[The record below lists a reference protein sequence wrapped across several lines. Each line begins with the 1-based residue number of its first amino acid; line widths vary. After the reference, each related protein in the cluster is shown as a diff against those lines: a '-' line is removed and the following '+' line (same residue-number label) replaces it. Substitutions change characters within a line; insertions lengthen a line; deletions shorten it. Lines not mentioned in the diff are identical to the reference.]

1 MRGSDLFFSRRQQI
15 IKALLVSDKS
25 LVGLIVLFKRKKDND
40 PDKAPAKN
48 VAVSNKLTKDQ
59 GLSSEFILGAIED
72 GVVMVGP
79 DNIIHLFNPAAG
91 QITGWPASDAVGL
104 EFHSVLPLVDEHGT
118 AIAPAL
124 HAFARALAGGKGVRD
139 SKSLLQTRSGK
150 LVPISLIVS
159 PMAGSDNHAPS
170 GVVGVFRDITTEK
183 QEEARRSEFVSTAS
197 HEMRTPIAAIEG
209 YLSLALNPKVA
220 QVDPHAKSYLE
231 KAHAA
236 TQHLGELFQ
245 DLLTS
250 SKAEDGRIASYP
262 TAVEVGEIV
271 AQAAELGRFNAQKK
285 GLQLKYQVSSNKEVA
300 GGKVIRPLFY
310 AFIDPNRLREVL
322 QNLIDNAI
330 KYTPEGS
337 ITVALTGDNSV
348 IQIQVQDTGTGI
360 PEEDISHLFQKF
372 YRVDSSLTRTI
383 GGTGL
388 GLYISRKIVE
398 MYNGHIWVE
407 STLGKG
413 STFFINLPRLSAEQA
428 LSMQK
433 NQANVVSPLEQ
444 H

>member
-1 MRGSDLFFSRRQQI
+1 MT
-15 IKALLVSDKS
+15 
-25 LVGLIVLFKRKKDND
+25 DN
-40 PDKAPAKN
+40 
-48 VAVSNKLTKDQ
+48 
-59 GLSSEFILGAIED
+59 
-72 GVVMVGP
+72 
-79 DNIIHLFNPAAG
+79 
-91 QITGWPASDAVGL
+91 
-104 EFHSVLPLVDEHGT
+104 
-118 AIAPAL
+118 
-124 HAFARALAGGKGVRD
+124 AGG
-139 SKSLLQTRSGK
+139 S
-150 LVPISLIVS
+150 
-159 PMAGSDNHAPS
+159 AH

-220 QVDPHAKSYLE
+220 QIDPHAKSYLE
-231 KAHAA
+231 KAHTA
-236 TQHLGELFQ
+236 TQHLGELFA

-262 TAVEVGEIV
+262 TAVEVGEV
-271 AQAAELGRFNAQKK
+271 VTQAAEAGRFNAQKK
-285 GLQLKYQVSSNKEVA
+285 KLDLKYQLSSGKEVS

-310 AFIDPNRLREVL
+310 AFVDPNRLREVL

-337 ITVALTGDNSV
+337 ITIALTGDDNV
-348 IQIQVQDTGTGI
+348 IQIQVKDTGAGI
-360 PEEDISHLFQKF
+360 PEEDLPHLFQKF
-372 YRVDSSLTRTI
+372 YRVDSSMTRTI

-407 STLGKG
+407 SQLGKG

-428 LSMQK
+428 LDRQR

>member
-1 MRGSDLFFSRRQQI
+1 MLFRRKKTGGQN
-15 IKALLVSDKS
+15 KSPNGTTAASDK
-25 LVGLIVLFKRKKDND
+25 L
-40 PDKAPAKN
+40 A
-48 VAVSNKLTKDQ
+48 KDQ
-59 GLSSEFILGAIED
+59 GLNSEFILDAIED
-72 GVVMVGP
+72 GVVMVGS
-79 DNIIHLFNPAAG
+79 DNLIHLFNPAAG
-91 QITGWPASDAVGL
+91 VITGWSANDAVGL

-118 AIAPAL
+118 AIVPAL
-124 HAFARALAGGKGVRD
+124 HPFAKALAERKGVRD

-150 LVPISLIVS
+150 LIPVSLIVS
-159 PMAGSDNHAPS
+159 PMTGSDPPKVDAYD
-170 GVVGVFRDITTEK
+170 GVVGVFRDVTTDK
-183 QEEARRSEFVSTAS
+183 QEEAQRSEFVSTAS

-231 KAHAA
+231 KAH
-236 TQHLGELFQ
+236 TEVQHLGELFQ

-262 TAVEVGEIV
+262 TVVEVGEIV
-271 AQAAELGRFNAQKK
+271 AQAADTGRFNAQTKN
-285 GLQLKYQVSSNKEVA
+285 LQLKYQISSNKEVT

-330 KYTPEGS
+330 KYTPEGT
-337 ITVALTGDNSV
+337 ITVALTGDNNV

-372 YRVDSSLTRTI
+372 YRVDSSMTRTV

-398 MYNGHIWVE
+398 MYNGRIWVE

-413 STFFINLPRLSAEQA
+413 SIFFINLPRLSADQA

-433 NQANVVSPLEQ
+433 NQANVVSPLESY
-444 H
+444 

>member
-1 MRGSDLFFSRRQQI
+1 MWFKNKKVDAQQ
-15 IKALLVSDKS
+15 
-25 LVGLIVLFKRKKDND
+25 KD
-40 PDKAPAKN
+40 PAKT
-48 VAVSNKLTKDQ
+48 VAVSGELAKDQ

-72 GVVMVGP
+72 GVVMVGA

-91 QITGWPASDAVGL
+91 HITGWPTADAVGL

-118 AIAPAL
+118 ATPPQL
-124 HAFARALAGGKGVRD
+124 HPFARVLAGGKGIRD
-139 SKSLLQTRSGK
+139 NKSLLQTRGGK

-159 PMAGSDNHAPS
+159 PMPGNDPPS
-170 GVVGVFRDITTEK
+170 TSTGGGVVGVFRDITTEK

-209 YLSLALNPKVA
+209 YLSLALNPKVS
-220 QVDPHAKSYLE
+220 QIDVHAKSYLE
-231 KAHAA
+231 KAHASV
-236 TQHLGELFQ
+236 QHLGELFQ
-245 DLLTS
+245 DLLTT

-262 TAVEVGEIV
+262 TVVEVGEVV
-271 AQAAELGRFNAQKK
+271 AAAADAGRFNAKEK
-285 GLQLKYQVSSNKEVA
+285 GLQLKYQISSTKEVT

-310 AFIDPNRLREVL
+310 AFLDPNRLLEVL

-348 IQIQVQDTGTGI
+348 IQIQVQDTGAGI
-360 PEEDISHLFQKF
+360 PEEDIPHLFQKF
-372 YRVDSSLTRTI
+372 YRVDSSMTRTI

-388 GLYISRKIVE
+388 GLFISRKIVE
-398 MYNGHIWVE
+398 MYNGHIWVT
-407 STLGKG
+407 SQLSKG
-413 STFFINLPRLSAEQA
+413 STFYINLPRLSAEQA

-433 NQANVVSPLEQ
+433 NQANVVSPLES

>member
-1 MRGSDLFFSRRQQI
+1 M
-15 IKALLVSDKS
+15 
-25 LVGLIVLFKRKKDND
+25 LFKRKKADS
-40 PDKAPAKN
+40 PEKN
-48 VAVSNKLTKDQ
+48 SSASGVLSTKLVKDQ

-72 GVVMVGP
+72 GVVMVGA

-91 QITGWPASDAVGL
+91 QITGWSASDAVGL

-118 AIAPAL
+118 APPPAM
-124 HAFARALAGGKGVRD
+124 HPFARALAGGKGVRD

-159 PMAGSDNHAPS
+159 PMASGDNHSPS
-170 GVVGVFRDITTEK
+170 GVVGVFRDVTTEK

-220 QVDPHAKSYLE
+220 QIDPHAKNYLE

-236 TQHLGELFQ
+236 TQHLGELFA

-262 TAVEVGEIV
+262 TAVEVGEVV
-271 AQAAELGRFNAQKK
+271 AQAAEAGRFNAQKK
-285 GLQLKYQVSSNKEVA
+285 GLQLKYQVSSNKDVT

-310 AFIDPNRLREVL
+310 AFVDPNRLREVL

-330 KYTPEGS
+330 KYTSEGT

-348 IQIQVQDTGTGI
+348 IQIQVRDTGAGI
-360 PEEDISHLFQKF
+360 PEEDIPHLFQKF
-372 YRVDSSLTRTI
+372 YRVDSSMTRTI

-407 STLGKG
+407 SQLGKG
-413 STFFINLPRLSAEQA
+413 SVFFINLPRLNAEQA
-428 LSMQK
+428 LAMQK

>member
-1 MRGSDLFFSRRQQI
+1 MWFKGKKSAVSVKTGQEV
-15 IKALLVSDKS
+15 AVSDK
-25 LVGLIVLFKRKKDND
+25 L
-40 PDKAPAKN
+40 A
-48 VAVSNKLTKDQ
+48 KDQ
-59 GLSSEFILGAIED
+59 DLSSEFILSAIED

-79 DNIIHLFNPAAG
+79 DNIIHLFNPAASV
-91 QITGWPASDAVGL
+91 ISGWPASEAVGL
-104 EFHSVLPLVDEHGT
+104 EYHSVLQLVDEHGT
-118 AIAPAL
+118 AIPSQL
-124 HAFARALAGGKGVRD
+124 YPFAKVLAGGSGVRD
-139 SKSLLQTRSGK
+139 NKSMLRTRSGK
-150 LVPISLIVS
+150 LTPISLIVS
-159 PMAGSDNHAPS
+159 PMSSADDQASS
-170 GVVGVFRDITTEK
+170 GVVGVLRDITTEK

-209 YLSLALNPKVA
+209 YLSLALNPKVSQIDA
-220 QVDPHAKSYLE
+220 HAKSYLD
-231 KAHAA
+231 KAHASVR
-236 TQHLGELFQ
+236 HLGELFA

-271 AQAAELGRFNAQKK
+271 ATSADAGRFNAQKK
-285 GLQLKYQVSSNKEVA
+285 GLELKFQISSTKEVT

-310 AFIDPNRLREVL
+310 AFLDPNRLREVL

-330 KYTPEGS
+330 KYTPEGN
-337 ITVALTGDNSV
+337 IVVALTGDNNIV
-348 IQIQVQDTGTGI
+348 QIQVGDTGTGI
-360 PEEDISHLFQKF
+360 AEEDIPHLFQKF
-372 YRVDSSLTRTI
+372 YRADSSMTRTI

-428 LSMQK
+428 LAMQK
-433 NQANVVSPLEQ
+433 NQANVVSPLET

>member
-1 MRGSDLFFSRRQQI
+1 M
-15 IKALLVSDKS
+15 
-25 LVGLIVLFKRKKDND
+25 LFKRKKPGSPEKNNSANS
-40 PDKAPAKN
+40 AP
-48 VAVSNKLTKDQ
+48 STKLAKDQ
-59 GLSSEFILGAIED
+59 GLNSEFILGAIED

-79 DNIIHLFNPAAG
+79 DNLIHLFNPAAG
-91 QITGWPASDAVGL
+91 QISGWPADEAVGL

-118 AIAPAL
+118 ATPPQL
-124 HAFARALAGGKGVRD
+124 HPFARALAGGKGVHD

-159 PMAGSDNHAPS
+159 PMAGGGSHAPG

-183 QEEARRSEFVSTAS
+183 QEEARRNEFVSTAS

-220 QVDPHAKSYLE
+220 QVDLHAKSYLQ

-236 TQHLGELFQ
+236 TEHLGELFA

-262 TAVEVGEIV
+262 TAVEVGEVV

-285 GLQLKYQVSSNKEVA
+285 GLQLKYQVSSTKEVT

-310 AFIDPNRLREVL
+310 GFVDPNRLREVL

-348 IQIQVQDTGTGI
+348 IQIQVQDTGAGI
-360 PEEDISHLFQKF
+360 PEDDIPHLFQKF
-372 YRVDSSLTRTI
+372 YRVDSSMTRTI

-407 STLGKG
+407 SQLGKG
-413 STFFINLPRLSAEQA
+413 SVFFINFPRLSADQA

-433 NQANVVSPLEQ
+433 NQANVVSPLEN

>member
-1 MRGSDLFFSRRQQI
+1 MWFKNKKTDAQQ
-15 IKALLVSDKS
+15 
-25 LVGLIVLFKRKKDND
+25 KD
-40 PDKAPAKN
+40 PAKA
-48 VAVSNKLTKDQ
+48 VAVSKKLAKEQ

-72 GVVMVGP
+72 GVAMVGP
-79 DNIIHLFNPAAG
+79 DNVIHLFNPAAG
-91 QITGWPASDAVGL
+91 QITGWPAAEAVGL

-118 AIAPAL
+118 AIAPQL
-124 HAFARALAGGKGVRD
+124 HPFAKALASGKAVRD
-139 SKSLLQTRSGK
+139 SKSLLQTKSDK

-159 PMAGSDNHAPS
+159 PMAGDDDHEPN

-183 QEEARRSEFVSTAS
+183 QEEARRSEFISTAS

-220 QVDPHAKSYLE
+220 QIDPHAKSYLE

-236 TQHLGELFQ
+236 TQHLGELFA

-262 TAVEVGEIV
+262 AVVEVGEVV
-271 AQAAELGRFNAQKK
+271 AQATDAGRFNAQKK
-285 GLQLKYQVSSNKEVA
+285 GLQLKYQLSSTKEVT
-300 GGKVIRPLFY
+300 GGKVVRPLFY
-310 AFIDPNRLREVL
+310 AFVDPNRLREVL
-322 QNLIDNAI
+322 QNLIDNAV
-330 KYTPEGS
+330 KYTPEG
-337 ITVALTGDNSV
+337 TVTVVLTGNSSIV
-348 IQIQVQDTGTGI
+348 QIQVKDTGSGI
-360 PEEDISHLFQKF
+360 PDEDIPHLFQKF
-372 YRVDSSLTRTI
+372 YRVDNSMTRTI

-407 STLGKG
+407 SQLGKG

>member
-1 MRGSDLFFSRRQQI
+1 M
-15 IKALLVSDKS
+15 
-25 LVGLIVLFKRKKDND
+25 LFKRKQTEEQGLGPNSG
-40 PDKAPAKN
+40 
-48 VAVSNKLTKDQ
+48 VATSQKLAKDQ
-59 GLSSEFILGAIED
+59 GLSSEFILSAIDD

-91 QITGWPASDAVGL
+91 VISGWPPGEAVGL
-104 EFHSVLPLVDEHGT
+104 EYHSVLQLVDEHGA
-118 AIAPAL
+118 AIAPQL
-124 HAFARALAGGKGVRD
+124 HPFAKVLAGGNGVRD
-139 SKSLLQTRSGK
+139 SKSFLQTRSGK

-159 PMAGSDNHAPS
+159 PMDSAGNQAPS
-170 GVVGVFRDITTEK
+170 GVVGVLRDITTEK

-236 TQHLGELFQ
+236 TQHLGELFA

-262 TAVEVGEIV
+262 TVVEVGEVV
-271 AQAAELGRFNAQKK
+271 AAAAEAGRFNAGKK
-285 GLQLKYQVSSNKEVA
+285 GLELKFQISSPKDVT

-310 AFIDPNRLREVL
+310 AFLDPNRLREVL

-330 KYTPEGS
+330 KYTPEGY
-337 ITVALTGDNSV
+337 IIVALTGDDSV
-348 IQIQVQDTGTGI
+348 VQIQVIDSGSGI
-360 PEEDISHLFQKF
+360 SEEDIPHLFQKF
-372 YRVDSSLTRTI
+372 YRADNSMTRTI

-388 GLYISRKIVE
+388 GLYISRKIVQ
-398 MYNGHIWVE
+398 MYSGHIWVE

-413 STFFINLPRLSAEQA
+413 STFFINLPRLNAQQA
-428 LSMQK
+428 LAMQK

>member
-1 MRGSDLFFSRRQQI
+1 M
-15 IKALLVSDKS
+15 AVSDKLS
-25 LVGLIVLFKRKKDND
+25 KE
-40 PDKAPAKN
+40 
-48 VAVSNKLTKDQ
+48 Q

-79 DNIIHLFNPAAG
+79 DNLIHLFNPAAG
-91 QITGWPASDAVGL
+91 QITGWPADEAVGL
-104 EFHSVLPLVDEHGT
+104 EFHSVLPLVDEHG
-118 AIAPAL
+118 IATPPPL
-124 HAFARALAGGKGVRD
+124 HPFARALAGGKGVRD
-139 SKSLLQTRSGK
+139 SKSLLQTRGGK
-150 LVPISLIVS
+150 LVPVSLIVS
-159 PMAGSDNHAPS
+159 PMAGSDNHSPR

-209 YLSLALNPKVA
+209 YLSLALNPEVA

-236 TQHLGELFQ
+236 TLHLGELFS

-262 TAVEVGEIV
+262 TAVEVGENV
-271 AQAAELGRFNAQKK
+271 AQAAEAGRFNAQKK
-285 GLQLKYQVSSNKEVA
+285 DLQLKYQVSGNKEVT
-300 GGKVIRPLFY
+300 GGKVIRPLFF
-310 AFIDPNRLREVL
+310 AFVDPNRLREVL

-348 IQIQVQDTGTGI
+348 IQIQVQDTGSGI
-360 PEEDISHLFQKF
+360 PEEDIPHLFQKF
-372 YRVDSSLTRTI
+372 YRVDSSMTRTI

-407 STLGKG
+407 SQLGRG

-433 NQANVVSPLEQ
+433 NQANVVSPLEN

>member
-1 MRGSDLFFSRRQQI
+1 M
-15 IKALLVSDKS
+15 
-25 LVGLIVLFKRKKDND
+25 LFKRKKTEGQNKR
-40 PDKAPAKN
+40 PNGTVGGSDKLAKN
-48 VAVSNKLTKDQ
+48 Q
-59 GLSSEFILGAIED
+59 GLNSEFILGVIED

-79 DNIIHLFNPAAG
+79 DNLIHLFNAAAG
-91 QITGWPASDAVGL
+91 QITGWSASDAVGL

-118 AIAPAL
+118 MIPPQL
-124 HAFARALAGGKGVRD
+124 HAFAKALASDKTVRD

-150 LVPISLIVS
+150 LIPVSLIVS
-159 PMAGSDNHAPS
+159 PMTSNDPPKADTPS

-183 QEEARRSEFVSTAS
+183 QEEAQRSEFVSTAS

-209 YLSLALNPKVA
+209 YLSLALNPKVS
-220 QVDPHAKSYLE
+220 QVDRHAKSYLE
-231 KAHAA
+231 KAHVEI
-236 TQHLGELFQ
+236 QHLGELFQ
-245 DLLTS
+245 DLLAS

-262 TAVEVGEIV
+262 TVVEVGEVV
-271 AQAAELGRFNAQKK
+271 AQAAETGRFNAQAKN
-285 GLQLKYQVSSNKEVA
+285 LQLKYQISSKKDVA

-322 QNLIDNAI
+322 QNLLDNAI
-330 KYTPEGS
+330 KYTPEGT
-337 ITVALTGDNSV
+337 ITVALTSDNNV

-372 YRVDSSLTRTI
+372 YRVDSSMTRTI

-407 STLGKG
+407 STLGRG
-413 STFFINLPRLSAEQA
+413 STFFINLPRLSTDQA

-433 NQANVVSPLEQ
+433 NQANVVSPLEY

>member
-1 MRGSDLFFSRRQQI
+1 MLFRH
-15 IKALLVSDKS
+15 
-25 LVGLIVLFKRKKDND
+25 KKDNGS
-40 PDKAPAKN
+40 DKDSGKN
-48 VAVSNKLTKDQ
+48 VAGSNKLAKDQ

-79 DNIIHLFNPAAG
+79 DNLIHLFNPAAG
-91 QITGWPASDAVGL
+91 RITGWLASDAVGL

-118 AIAPAL
+118 ATLPAL
-124 HAFARALAGGKGVRD
+124 HPFARALARGKGVRD

-150 LVPISLIVS
+150 LVPVSLIVS
-159 PMAGSDNHAPS
+159 PMAGSDPPKADAQD

-183 QEEARRSEFVSTAS
+183 QEEAQRSEFVSTAS

-231 KAHAA
+231 KAHAEI
-236 TQHLGELFQ
+236 QHLGELFQ

-262 TAVEVGEIV
+262 TVVEVGEVV
-271 AQAAELGRFNAQKK
+271 AQAAETGRFNAQKK
-285 GLQLKYQVSSNKEVA
+285 GLQLKYQISSNKEVT

-330 KYTPEGS
+330 KYTPEGT
-337 ITVALTGDNSV
+337 ITVALTGDGDV
-348 IQIQVQDTGTGI
+348 IQIQAQDTGTGI
-360 PEEDISHLFQKF
+360 PEEDIPHLFQKF
-372 YRVDSSLTRTI
+372 YRVDSSMTRTI

-398 MYNGHIWVE
+398 MYNGRIWVE

-413 STFFINLPRLSAEQA
+413 STFFINLPRLNADQA
-428 LSMQK
+428 LSVQK
-433 NQANVVSPLEQ
+433 NQANVVSPLEY